1 MGFPARPRI
10 RSGWAASAS
19 ISPCSSVASIGL
31 AYVACFRRS
40 REGGGPDGYK
50 GDGVPNTPQDEQ
62 RINAIRFLSVD
73 AVQKANSGHPGMPL
87 GAAATAFTL
96 WTKHLRFNPKDPSWL
111 NRDRFILSA
120 GHGSML
126 LYSLLYLTGYDLSLD
141 ELKRFR
147 QLGSKTPGHP
157 EVHHTPGVE
166 ATTGPLGQGF
176 GNSAGFAIAE
186 AHMGA
191 MYNRDQHIIDHFTYV
206 MCSDGDMMEGV
217 ASEAASMAGHLQLGK
232 LIALYDDNKVSLAAA
247 TDVCFTEDVAKRFE
261 AYNWHTQ
268 HIDLDEGNDVAT
280 IDRAISE
287 AKSVTGKPSM
297 IIVRTHIGYGSPKQ
311 DSFKSHGEPLGP
323 DDVKRTKE
331 NLGWPLEPD
340 FYVPDDVL
348 KFYREV
354 GARRGE
360 LQAQWQRTFDEWKS
374 DNGDLAAQLERT
386 LRNQVPQQI
395 PWPTIDKQ
403 NGDNVAT
410 RDTGGLVM
418 NAIAVTL
425 PELVGGSADL
435 DPSTKTYL
443 KDCGDFQPD
452 QYAGRNIHYGVREHA
467 MGAINNGIALHG
479 GLLPFCATFLNFLDY
494 MKGAVRLAAL
504 NSIRCYY
511 VFTHDSV
518 FLGEDGPTHQ
528 PIEHLAHMRAIPNL
542 KMIRPADA
550 LETLEAWKVVIA
562 AAEGPWALIL
572 SRQKLPYLG
581 DRNADVARGAY
592 ILTDPERTPDLILV
606 ATGSEVSLAVQAAKI
621 LADRGTQTRVVSM
634 PCWELFEAQ
643 PQSYRDEILPPD
655 VTARM
660 SIEAA
665 ATFGWERWIGTRGFA
680 FGIDHF
686 GTSAPAA
693 DIAAEFGFT
702 PEHIADV
709 ASQTFSSHRAKR
721 DGDPGSLNGTPP
733 QAAPRPQAAKPPG
746 SPRG

>member
-1 MGFPARPRI
+1 
-10 RSGWAASAS
+10 
-19 ISPCSSVASIGL
+19 
-31 AYVACFRRS
+31 
-40 REGGGPDGYK
+40 
-50 GDGVPNTPQDEQ
+50 VPNTPQDEQ

-96 WTKHLRFNPKDPSWL
+96 WTRHLRFNPKDPSWL

-126 LYSLLYLTGYDLSLD
+126 LYSLLYLTGYELTLD
-141 ELKRFR
+141 DIKHFR

-157 EVHHTPGVE
+157 EAHRTPGVE
-166 ATTGPLGQGF
+166 VTTGPLGQGF
-176 GNSAGFAIAE
+176 GNSAGFASAE

-191 MYNRDQHIIDHFTYV
+191 VYNRDQHIIDHYTYV

-247 TDVCFTEDVAKRFE
+247 TDVCFTEDVAKRFD
-261 AYNWHTQ
+261 AYGWHTQ
-268 HIDLDEGNDVAT
+268 YIDLDEGNDVAT
-280 IDRAISE
+280 IDRAISH
-287 AKSVTGKPSM
+287 AKSVTDKPSM
-297 IIVRTHIGYGSPKQ
+297 IVIRTHIGYGSPKQ

-354 GARRGE
+354 GARGGE

-374 DNGDLAAQLERT
+374 ANAGLAAQLERT
-386 LRNQVPQQI
+386 LKNLPPQQI
-395 PWPTIDKQ
+395 PWPAINKA
-403 NGDNVAT
+403 NGDNIAT
-410 RDTGGLVM
+410 RDTGGQVM
-418 NAIAVTL
+418 NAIAAAV
-425 PELVGGSADL
+425 PELIGGSADL

-479 GLLPFCATFLNFLDY
+479 GLLPFGATFLNFLDY

-504 NSIRCYY
+504 NAIRCYY
-511 VFTHDSV
+511 VFTHDSI

-550 LETLEAWKVVIA
+550 LETLEAWKVMIA
-562 AAEGPWALIL
+562 ATEGPWALVL

-592 ILTDPERTPDLILV
+592 ILSDTDGTPDLILI
-606 ATGSEVSLAVQAAKI
+606 ATGSEVSLAAQAAN
-621 LADRGTQTRVVSM
+621 LLNDRGTRTRVVSM

-643 PQSYRDEILPPD
+643 PQTYQDEVLPPD

-665 ATFGWERWIGTRGFA
+665 ATFGWERWIGSRGFA

-686 GTSAPAA
+686 GASAPAA
-693 DIAAEFGFT
+693 DIAREYGFT
-702 PEHIADV
+702 PEHVAEIAAQRFAGV
-709 ASQTFSSHRAKR
+709 
-721 DGDPGSLNGTPP
+721 
-733 QAAPRPQAAKPPG
+733 
-746 SPRG
+746 RG

>member
-1 MGFPARPRI
+1 
-10 RSGWAASAS
+10 
-19 ISPCSSVASIGL
+19 
-31 AYVACFRRS
+31 
-40 REGGGPDGYK
+40 
-50 GDGVPNTPQDEQ
+50 VPNTPQDEQ

-87 GAAATAFTL
+87 GAAATAYTL

-141 ELKRFR
+141 DLKQFR

-157 EVHHTPGVE
+157 EAHHTPGVE
-166 ATTGPLGQGF
+166 VTTGPLGQGF
-176 GNSAGFAIAE
+176 GNSVGFAMAE

-191 MYNRDQHIIDHFTYV
+191 TYNRDQHIIDHYTYV

-247 TDVCFTEDVAKRFE
+247 TDVCFTEDVTKRFD
-261 AYNWHTQ
+261 AYDWHTQ
-268 HIDLDEGNDVAT
+268 YIDLDHGNDVET

-287 AKSVTGKPSM
+287 AKSVTGRPSM
-297 IIVRTHIGYGSPKQ
+297 IVVRTHIGYGSPKQ

-331 NLGWPLEPD
+331 NLGWPTEPD

-348 KFYREV
+348 KFYRDV
-354 GARRGE
+354 GARGGE
-360 LQAQWQRTFDEWKS
+360 LQTEWQRTFDEWKS
-374 DNGDLAAQLERT
+374 ANGELAAQLERT
-386 LRNQVPQQI
+386 LENKPPAQI

-418 NAIAVTL
+418 NAIAATV

-443 KDCGDFQPD
+443 KNCGDFQPD
-452 QYAGRNIHYGVREHA
+452 QFAGRNIHYGVREHA

-479 GLLPFCATFLNFLDY
+479 GLLPFGATFLNFLDY

-504 NSIRCYY
+504 NTIRCYY

-550 LETLEAWKVVIA
+550 LETLEAWKVMIA
-562 AAEGPWALIL
+562 AGEGPWALIL

-592 ILTDPERTPDLILV
+592 ILSDTESTPELILI
-606 ATGSEVSLAVQAAKI
+606 ATGSEVSLAAQAGK
-621 LADRGTQTRVVSM
+621 LLNERGTRTRVVSM

-643 PQSYRDEILPPD
+643 PQSYRDQVLPPD

-665 ATFGWERWIGTRGFA
+665 ATFGWERWVGTRGLA

-686 GTSAPAA
+686 GASAPAA
-693 DIAAEFGFT
+693 DIAREYGFT
-702 PEHIADV
+702 PEHITDV
-709 ASQTFSSHRAKR
+709 ASQHFIPQRASR
-721 DGDPGSLNGTPP
+721 DGDPACLNGTPP

>member
-1 MGFPARPRI
+1 M
-10 RSGWAASAS
+10 
-19 ISPCSSVASIGL
+19 
-31 AYVACFRRS
+31 
-40 REGGGPDGYK
+40 
-50 GDGVPNTPQDEQ
+50 PNSPQDEQ

-87 GAAATAFTL
+87 GAAATAYTL
-96 WTKHLRFNPKDPSWL
+96 WSKHLRFNPKDPAWL

-126 LYSLLYLTGYDLSLD
+126 LYSLLYLTGYDLTLD
-141 ELKRFR
+141 DLKHFR

-157 EVHHTPGVE
+157 EAHHTPGVE
-166 ATTGPLGQGF
+166 VTTGPLGQGF
-176 GNSAGFAIAE
+176 GNSVGFAIAE
-186 AHMGA
+186 AHLGA
-191 MYNRDQHIIDHFTYV
+191 VYNRDQHIIDHYTYC

-247 TDVCFTEDVAKRFE
+247 TEVCFTENVAARFD
-261 AYNWHTQ
+261 AYGWHTQ
-268 HIDLDEGNDVAT
+268 YIDLDEGNDVAVL
-280 IDRAISE
+280 DAAISE
-287 AKSVTGKPSM
+287 AKSVTGKPSL
-297 IIVRTHIGYGSPKQ
+297 IVVRTHIGYGSPKQ

-331 NLGWPLEPD
+331 NLGWPLQPD

-348 KFYREV
+348 KFYRDL
-354 GARRGE
+354 GARGGE
-360 LQAQWQRTFDEWKS
+360 LQTRWQRTFDEWKS
-374 DNGDLAAQLERT
+374 ENGDLAAQLERT
-386 LRNQVPQQI
+386 LKNEPPADI
-395 PWPTIDKQ
+395 PWPKIDKE

-410 RDTGGLVM
+410 RETGGLVM
-418 NAIAVTL
+418 NAIAKSV

-479 GLLPFCATFLNFLDY
+479 GLLPFGATFLNFLDY

-504 NSIRCYY
+504 NTIRCYY

-528 PIEHLAHMRAIPNL
+528 PIEHLAHMRALPNL
-542 KMIRPADA
+542 KVIRPADA
-550 LETLEAWKVVIA
+550 LETLEAWKVMIA

-572 SRQKLPYLG
+572 SRQKLSYLG
-581 DRNADVARGAY
+581 DRDAAVSRGAY
-592 ILTDPERTPDLILV
+592 VLSDSDATPELILI
-606 ATGSEVSLAVQAAKI
+606 ATGSEVFLAAGAAKI
-621 LADRGTQTRVVSM
+621 LNGRGTPTRVVSM

-643 PQSYRDEILPPD
+643 PQEYRDRILPPD

-665 ATFGWERWIGTRGFA
+665 ATFGWERWTGTRGFA

-693 DIAAEFGFT
+693 DIAKEYGFT
-702 PEHIADV
+702 AENIA
-709 ASQTFSSHRAKR
+709 
-721 DGDPGSLNGTPP
+721 GI
-733 QAAPRPQAAKPPG
+733 AAHKFAPV
-746 SPRG
+746 RG

>member
-1 MGFPARPRI
+1 
-10 RSGWAASAS
+10 
-19 ISPCSSVASIGL
+19 
-31 AYVACFRRS
+31 
-40 REGGGPDGYK
+40 
-50 GDGVPNTPQDEQ
+50 VPNTPQDEQ

-96 WTKHLRFNPKDPSWL
+96 WTKHLRFNPKDPAWL

-247 TDVCFTEDVAKRFE
+247 TDVCFTEDTAKRFE
-261 AYNWHTQ
+261 AYDWHTQ
-268 HIDLDEGNDVAT
+268 YIDLDEGNDVAT

-297 IIVRTHIGYGSPKQ
+297 IVVRTHIGYGSPKQ

-348 KFYREV
+348 KFYREI
-354 GARRGE
+354 GARGGE

-374 DNGDLAAQLERT
+374 ANGDLAAQLERT

-395 PWPTIDKQ
+395 LWPTIDKQ
-403 NGDNVAT
+403 NGDDVAT

-418 NAIAVTL
+418 NAIAATL

-443 KDCGDFQPD
+443 KDCGDFQPG

-479 GLLPFCATFLNFLDY
+479 GLLPFGATFLNFLDY

-542 KMIRPADA
+542 KMIRPADS
-550 LETLEAWKVVIA
+550 LETLAAWKVMIA
-562 AAEGPWALIL
+562 AAQGPWALIL

-592 ILTDPERTPDLILV
+592 ILTDTERTPDLILI
-606 ATGSEVSLAVQAAKI
+606 ATGSEVSLAMQAAKI

-709 ASQTFSSHRAKR
+709 ASQTFS
-721 DGDPGSLNGTPP
+721 PV
-733 QAAPRPQAAKPPG
+733 
-746 SPRG
+746 RG

>member
-1 MGFPARPRI
+1 MPN
-10 RSGWAASAS
+10 
-19 ISPCSSVASIGL
+19 
-31 AYVACFRRS
+31 S
-40 REGGGPDGYK
+40 RE
-50 GDGVPNTPQDEQ
+50 DEQ

-87 GAAATAFTL
+87 GAAATAYTL

-141 ELKRFR
+141 QIKRFR

-157 EVHHTPGVE
+157 EAHHAPGIEV
-166 ATTGPLGQGF
+166 TTGPLGQGF
-176 GNSAGFAIAE
+176 GNSVGFAIAE

-191 MYNRDQHIIDHFTYV
+191 VYNRDQHIIDHYTYV

-217 ASEAASMAGHLQLGK
+217 ASEAASMGGHLQLGK

-247 TDVCFTEDVAKRFE
+247 TDVCFTEDVAARFD
-261 AYNWHTQ
+261 AYGWHTQ
-268 HIDLDEGNDVAT
+268 YIDLEYGNDVAT
-280 IDRAISE
+280 IDEAIAN
-287 AKSVTGKPSM
+287 AKSITDKPSM
-297 IIVRTHIGYGSPKQ
+297 IVVRTHIGYGSPKQ

-331 NLGWPLEPD
+331 NLGWPVEPD

-348 KFYREV
+348 KFYRDL
-354 GARRGE
+354 GARGAD

-374 DNGDLAAQLERT
+374 DNPDLAAQLGRT
-386 LRNQVPQQI
+386 LHNQPPQQI

-418 NAIAVTL
+418 NAIAQAV

-479 GLLPFCATFLNFLDY
+479 GLLPFGATFLNFLDY

-528 PIEHLAHMRAIPNL
+528 PIEHLAHMRAVPNL
-542 KMIRPADA
+542 KVIRPADS
-550 LETLEAWKVVIA
+550 LETLAAWKVMIA
-562 AAEGPWALIL
+562 AGDGPWALIL
-572 SRQKLPYLG
+572 TRQKLPYLG
-581 DRNADVARGAY
+581 DRNAEVARGAY
-592 ILTDPERTPDLILV
+592 ILSDTEATPDLILI
-606 ATGSEVSLAVQAAKI
+606 ATGSEVSLAAAAAK
-621 LADRGTQTRVVSM
+621 LLNDRGMRTRVVSM

-655 VTARM
+655 VAARM

-665 ATFGWERWIGTRGFA
+665 ATFGWERWTGSRGFT

-693 DIAAEFGFT
+693 DIAKEYGFT

-709 ASQTFSSHRAKR
+709 AAQHFATV
-721 DGDPGSLNGTPP
+721 
-733 QAAPRPQAAKPPG
+733 
-746 SPRG
+746 RG

>member
-1 MGFPARPRI
+1 M
-10 RSGWAASAS
+10 
-19 ISPCSSVASIGL
+19 
-31 AYVACFRRS
+31 
-40 REGGGPDGYK
+40 
-50 GDGVPNTPQDEQ
+50 PNTPQDEQ

-126 LYSLLYLTGYDLSLD
+126 LYSLLYLTGYDLTLD
-141 ELKRFR
+141 DLKHFR

-157 EVHHTPGVE
+157 EAHHTPGVE
-166 ATTGPLGQGF
+166 VTTCPLGQGF
-176 GNSAGFAIAE
+176 GNSVGFAVAE

-191 MYNRDQHIIDHFTYV
+191 VYNRDQHIIDHYTYV

-247 TDVCFTEDVAKRFE
+247 TEVCFTEDVARRFE
-261 AYNWHTQ
+261 AYGWHTQ
-268 HIDLDEGNDVAT
+268 YIDLDEGNDVAT

-287 AKSVTGKPSM
+287 AKSVTEKPSM
-297 IIVRTHIGYGSPKQ
+297 IVVRTHIGYGSPKQ

-331 NLGWPLEPD
+331 NLGWPLQPD

-354 GARRGE
+354 GARGGE
-360 LQAQWQRTFDEWKS
+360 LQTQWQRTFDEWKS
-374 DNGDLAAQLERT
+374 ENADLAAQLERT
-386 LRNQVPQQI
+386 LKNQPPQI
-395 PWPTIDKQ
+395 PWPKIDKE
-403 NGDNVAT
+403 NGDNIAT
-410 RDTGGLVM
+410 RDTGGQVM
-418 NAIAVTL
+418 NAIAAAL

-443 KDCGDFQPD
+443 KDGGDFQPE
-452 QYAGRNIHYGVREHA
+452 QYGGRNIHYGVREHA

-479 GLLPFCATFLNFLDY
+479 GLLPFGATFLNFLDY
-494 MKGAVRLAAL
+494 MKGAVRLASL
-504 NSIRCYY
+504 NTIRCYY
-511 VFTHDSV
+511 IFTHDSV

-528 PIEHLAHMRAIPNL
+528 PIEHLAHMRATPNL

-550 LETLEAWKVVIA
+550 LETLEAWKVMIA
-562 AAEGPWALIL
+562 AAQGPWALIL

-581 DRNADVARGAY
+581 DRKADVARGAY
-592 ILTDPERTPDLILV
+592 ILSDTERTPDLILI
-606 ATGSEVSLAVQAAKI
+606 ATGSEVSLAAQAAKI
-621 LADRGTQTRVVSM
+621 LADRGMHARVVSM

-643 PQSYRDEILPPD
+643 PQSYRDEVLPPD

-686 GTSAPAA
+686 GASAPAA

-702 PEHIADV
+702 PGRIADV
-709 ASQTFSSHRAKR
+709 ASQHFAPHRAPR
-721 DGDPGSLNGTPP
+721 DGGPGSLNGTPP
-733 QAAPRPQAAKPPG
+733 QAATRPRAAKPPG

>member
-1 MGFPARPRI
+1 
-10 RSGWAASAS
+10 
-19 ISPCSSVASIGL
+19 
-31 AYVACFRRS
+31 
-40 REGGGPDGYK
+40 
-50 GDGVPNTPQDEQ
+50 VPNTPRDEQ

-126 LYSLLYLTGYDLSLD
+126 LYSLLYLTGYDLTLD
-141 ELKRFR
+141 DIKHFR
-147 QLGSKTPGHP
+147 QFGSKTPGHP
-157 EVHHTPGVE
+157 EAHHTPGVE
-166 ATTGPLGQGF
+166 VTTGPLGQGF

-191 MYNRDQHIIDHFTYV
+191 VYNRDQHIIDHYTYV

-247 TDVCFTEDVAKRFE
+247 TDVCFTEDVAKRFD
-261 AYNWHTQ
+261 AYGWHTQ
-268 HIDLDEGNDVAT
+268 YIDLDEGNDVAT
-280 IDRAISE
+280 IDRAISN
-287 AKSVTGKPSM
+287 AKSVTDKPSM
-297 IIVRTHIGYGSPKQ
+297 IVIRTHIGYGSPKQ

-348 KFYREV
+348 KFYREA
-354 GARRGE
+354 GARGGE

-374 DNGDLAAQLERT
+374 ANAGLAAQLERT
-386 LRNQVPQQI
+386 LKNQPPQQI
-395 PWPTIDKQ
+395 PWPVISKE
-403 NGDNVAT
+403 NGDGVAT
-410 RDTGGLVM
+410 RDTGGQVM
-418 NAIAVTL
+418 NAIAATL

-443 KDCGDFQPD
+443 KDCGDFQPN

-479 GLLPFCATFLNFLDY
+479 GLLPFGATFLNFLDY

-528 PIEHLAHMRAIPNL
+528 PIEHFAHMRAIPNL
-542 KMIRPADA
+542 KMVRPADA
-550 LETLEAWKVVIA
+550 LETLEAWKVMIA
-562 AAEGPWALIL
+562 ATEGPWALIL

-592 ILTDPERTPDLILV
+592 ILSDTDSTPDLILI
-606 ATGSEVSLAVQAAKI
+606 ATGSEVSLAAQAAK
-621 LADRGTQTRVVSM
+621 LLNDRGTRTRVVSM

-643 PQSYRDEILPPD
+643 PQAYRDEILPPD

-665 ATFGWERWIGTRGFA
+665 ATFGWERWTGTRGFA

-686 GTSAPAA
+686 GASAPAA
-693 DIAAEFGFT
+693 DIAREYGFT
-702 PEHIADV
+702 PENIA
-709 ASQTFSSHRAKR
+709 
-721 DGDPGSLNGTPP
+721 GI
-733 QAAPRPQAAKPPG
+733 AAQRFAG
-746 SPRG
+746 VRG